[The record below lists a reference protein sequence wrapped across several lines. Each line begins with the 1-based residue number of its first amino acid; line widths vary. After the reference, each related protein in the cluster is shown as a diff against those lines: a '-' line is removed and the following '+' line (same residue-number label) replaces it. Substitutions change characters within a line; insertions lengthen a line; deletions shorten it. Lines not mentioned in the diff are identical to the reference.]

1 MRAEVTHSTD
11 VTCEWN
17 FQAEVVPPAEV
28 RCERH
33 PVKPDVAVS
42 KEGLLIPK
50 ISLGDPNRELRRKVL
65 AAPPLMLRKTPGTDV
80 CPRPW

>member
-1 MRAEVTHSTD
+1 LTTVH
-11 VTCEWN
+11 
-17 FQAEVVPPAEV
+17 
-28 RCERH
+28 
-33 PVKPDVAVS
+33 VKPDVAVS